1 MLTLPEVLA
10 VVAEEAGEAD
20 REARFPVRSLAA
32 LRSSGLLGLLVPGEF
47 GGMGGGYAE
56 MVDVTLR
63 LAREDMSVAMVF
75 AMHCQQAATLVRHAG
90 PSLRERVL
98 PALGRGELYLGS
110 VTTERGKGGH
120 LLVSESATTGD
131 AEVLRVDRDAP
142 IVTGGEHA
150 DAYLITA
157 LAPDAASPSHVS
169 LVYADRS
176 QLDVSVLGGW
186 DPLGMRATR
195 SVPMRLTG
203 AVPVA
208 QVVGAP
214 GGFRD
219 IVTATFGPLA
229 HLGWAAAW
237 LGAACGALSRVVGH
251 IRSPEG
257 RKQFD
262 TESDLLLSRLAV
274 VRGRLEVVN
283 AVLRR
288 AVDVVSAAPDLSAA
302 PARMLVNTL
311 KVEAAAQCFAA
322 VDVLVEIVGL
332 RHGYL
337 RGSALWLERVF
348 RDLRSASLNYADD
361 GCAAT
366 ANGVAVLLDPE
377 VRLA

>member
-1 MLTLPEVLA
+1 MLTLEEVLA
-10 VVAEEAGEAD
+10 VVADEAGQAD
-20 REARFPVRSLAA
+20 LEARFPVRSLEA
-32 LRSSGLLGLLVPGEF
+32 LRSSGLLGLVVPAEF

-56 MVDVTLR
+56 MVEVTLR

-90 PSLRERVL
+90 PALSERVL

-131 AEVLRVDRDAP
+131 DEVLRVDRDAP
-142 IVTGGEHA
+142 IVTGGQHA

-157 LAPDAASPSHVS
+157 LAPGATSPSQVS
-169 LVYADRS
+169 LVYADRA
-176 QLDVSVLGGW
+176 QLEVSVLGGW
-186 DPLGMRATR
+186 DPLGMRATH
-195 SVPMRLTG
+195 SVPLRLTG
-203 AVPVA
+203 AVPVT
-208 QVVGAP
+208 QIVGEP

-237 LGAACGALSRVVGH
+237 LGAASGALSRVVGH

-262 TESDLLLSRLAV
+262 TESDLLLTRLAA

-283 AVLRR
+283 ALLRQTLG
-288 AVDVVSAAPDLSAA
+288 AVAESADLSA
-302 PARMLVNTL
+302 PPVRMLVNTL
-311 KVEAAAQCFAA
+311 KVEAASQCFAA
-322 VDVLVEIVGL
+322 VDQLVEVVGL

-348 RDLRSASLNYADD
+348 RDLRSASLNYANDRLRL
-361 GCAAT
+361 
-366 ANGVAVLLDPE
+366 ANGVSVLLDPE

>member
-1 MLTLPEVLA
+1 MLTLEEVLA
-10 VVAEEAGEAD
+10 VVAEEAGQAD
-20 REARFPVRSLAA
+20 RDARFPVRSLEA
-32 LRSSGLLGLLVPGEF
+32 LRSSGLLGLVVPGEF

-56 MVDVTLR
+56 VVDVTQR

-90 PSLRERVL
+90 PALRDSVL

-131 AEVLRVDRDAP
+131 DEVLRVDRDAP

-157 LAPDAASPSHVS
+157 LAPDATSPSQVS
-169 LVYADRS
+169 LVYARRD

-186 DPLGMRATR
+186 DPLGMRATH

-203 AVPVA
+203 AVPVT
-208 QVVGAP
+208 QVVGER

-237 LGAACGALSRVVGH
+237 LGAAAGALSRVVGH

-262 TESDLLLSRLAV
+262 TESDLLLTRLAS

-283 AVLRR
+283 ALLRQTLH
-288 AVDVVSAAPDLSAA
+288 AVAGSADLSA
-302 PARMLVNTL
+302 PPVRMLVNTL
-311 KVEAAAQCFAA
+311 KVQAARQCFQA
-322 VDVLVEIVGL
+322 VDQLVEVVGL

-337 RGSALWLERVF
+337 RGSALGLERVF

-361 GCAAT
+361 RLRL

>member
-1 MLTLPEVLA
+1 MLTLEEVLA
-10 VVAEEAGEAD
+10 VVADEAAGAD
-20 REARFPVRSLAA
+20 AEARFPVRSLEA
-32 LRSSGLLGLLVPGEF
+32 LRLSGLLGLVVPGTH

-56 MVDVTLR
+56 MVDVTQR

-90 PSLRERVL
+90 PSLRDEVL

-131 AEVLRVDRDAP
+131 DEVLRVDRDAP

-157 LAPDAASPSHVS
+157 LAPGATSPSQVS
-169 LVYADRS
+169 LVYARRD

-186 DPLGMRATR
+186 DPLGMRATH

-203 AVPVA
+203 AVPVT
-208 QVVGAP
+208 QVVGSP

-219 IVTATFGPLA
+219 IVTTTFGPLA

-237 LGAACGALSRVVGH
+237 LGTAAGALSRVVGH

-262 TESDLLLSRLAV
+262 TESDLLLTRLAS

-283 AVLRR
+283 ALLRQTLG
-288 AVDVVSAAPDLSAA
+288 AVADSADLSA
-302 PARMLVNTL
+302 PPVRMLINTL
-311 KVEAAAQCFAA
+311 KVQAASQCFEA
-322 VDVLVEIVGL
+322 VDQLVEVVGL

-337 RGSALWLERVF
+337 RGSALGLERAF
-348 RDLRSASLNYADD
+348 RDLRSASLNYANDRLRL
-361 GCAAT
+361 